1 MKLVFRY
8 NVWALLLHTK
18 YNLSVIP
25 PFGVVFALYISVNS
39 NDSTLENCQ
48 IKHGHSRYVMKLKY
62 AKSCDLDRQLEIT
75 FSGNVSSNETQID
88 RVVWLAP
95 LSCCNHILSIA

>member
-8 NVWALLLHTK
+8 NVWALSLHTK
-18 YNLSVIP
+18 YNLSAIQ
-25 PFGVVFALYISVNS
+25 VVFALYISVNS
-39 NDSTLENCQ
+39 NASTLKNCQ
-48 IKHGHSRYVMKLKY
+48 IRHGHSRHSIKLKY

-95 LSCCNHILSIA
+95 LSCCNHIPSKA